1 MQQNRLYG
9 FNFFE
14 LFHYIRS
21 RPNEAHVAFKNI
33 QKLRKAK
40 ELSLRKLSSEI
51 GISHN
56 NLASYERD
64 AIVPSLENAVKI
76 SRYFNVPLEYLFMG
90 EKADFKYHDLELAD
104 LFGDVDQME
113 AKYRRMVKNYI
124 RKVIKHLGDEDKLYR
139 ESGLSDL

>member
-1 MQQNRLYG
+1 MK
-9 FNFFE
+9 
-14 LFHYIRS
+14 IRIG
-21 RPNEAHVAFKNI
+21 ENI

-76 SRYFNVPLEYLFMG
+76 SQYFNVPLEYLFMG
-90 EKADFKYHDLELAD
+90 EKAEFKYRDIELAN
-104 LFGDVDQME
+104 LFGEVDRME
-113 AKYRRMVKNYI
+113 LKYRRMVKNYI
-124 RKVIKHLGDEDKLYR
+124 KKVIKHLSDEDKLYR
-139 ESGLSDL
+139 ESGLSDF

>member
-1 MQQNRLYG
+1 MK
-9 FNFFE
+9 
-14 LFHYIRS
+14 IRIG
-21 RPNEAHVAFKNI
+21 ENI

-40 ELSLRKLSSEI
+40 GLSLRKLSAEI

-76 SRYFNVPLEYLFMG
+76 SQYFNVPLEYLFMG
-90 EKADFKYHDLELAD
+90 EKAEFKYQDLELAD
-104 LFGDVDQME
+104 LFGEVDRME

-124 RKVIKHLGDEDKLYR
+124 RRILMHKKEEEELMN
-139 ESGLSDL
+139 ESTSSESEE

>member
-1 MQQNRLYG
+1 MK
-9 FNFFE
+9 
-14 LFHYIRS
+14 IRIG
-21 RPNEAHVAFKNI
+21 ENI
-33 QKLRKAK
+33 QKLRSARG
-40 ELSLRKLSSEI
+40 LSLRKLSAEV

-76 SRYFNVPLEYLFMG
+76 SQYFNVPLEYLFMG
-90 EKADFKYHDLELAD
+90 EKAEFKYHDLELAD
-104 LFGDVDQME
+104 LFGEVDRME
-113 AKYRRMVKNYI
+113 TKYRRMVKNYI

>member
-1 MQQNRLYG
+1 MK
-9 FNFFE
+9 
-14 LFHYIRS
+14 IRIG
-21 RPNEAHVAFKNI
+21 ENI

-40 ELSLRKLSSEI
+40 SLSLRKLSVEI

-76 SRYFNVPLEYLFMG
+76 SQYFNVPLEYLFMG

-104 LFGDVDQME
+104 LFGTVDRME
-113 AKYRRMVKNYI
+113 TQYRRMVKKYI
-124 RKVIKHLGDEDKLYR
+124 KKVMKHLRDEDNLYR
-139 ESGLSDL
+139 ESGLSDS

>member
-1 MQQNRLYG
+1 MK
-9 FNFFE
+9 
-14 LFHYIRS
+14 IRIG
-21 RPNEAHVAFKNI
+21 ENI

-40 ELSLRKLSSEI
+40 SLSLRKLSAEI

-64 AIVPSLENAVKI
+64 AIVPSLENALKM
-76 SRYFNVPLEYLFMG
+76 SRYFNVPIEYLFMG
-90 EKADFKYHDLELAD
+90 DKADFKYRDIELAN
-104 LFGDVDQME
+104 LFGEVDQME

>member
-1 MQQNRLYG
+1 MK
-9 FNFFE
+9 
-14 LFHYIRS
+14 IRIG
-21 RPNEAHVAFKNI
+21 NNI

-40 ELSLRKLSSEI
+40 GLSLRKLSAEI

-76 SRYFNVPLEYLFMG
+76 SQYFNVPLEYLFMG
-90 EKADFKYHDLELAD
+90 EKAQFNYHDLELVN
-104 LFGDVDQME
+104 LFGEVDKME
-113 AKYRRMVKNYI
+113 TKYRRMVKNYI

>member
-1 MQQNRLYG
+1 MK
-9 FNFFE
+9 
-14 LFHYIRS
+14 IRIG
-21 RPNEAHVAFKNI
+21 ENI
-33 QKLRKAK
+33 QRLRKAK
-40 ELSLRKLSSEI
+40 GLSLRKLSAEI

-76 SRYFNVPLEYLFMG
+76 SQYFNVPLEYLFMG
-90 EKADFKYHDLELAD
+90 EKAEFKYQDLELAD
-104 LFGDVDQME
+104 LFGEVDRME

-124 RKVIKHLGDEDKLYR
+124 GRVIKHLSDEDNLYR

>member
-1 MQQNRLYG
+1 MK
-9 FNFFE
+9 
-14 LFHYIRS
+14 IRIG
-21 RPNEAHVAFKNI
+21 ENI
-33 QKLRKAK
+33 RTLRNSKS
-40 ELSLRKLSSEI
+40 LSLRKLSAEV

>member
-1 MQQNRLYG
+1 MK
-9 FNFFE
+9 
-14 LFHYIRS
+14 IRIG
-21 RPNEAHVAFKNI
+21 ENI
-33 QKLRKAK
+33 QRLRKAK
-40 ELSLRKLSSEI
+40 GLSLRKLSAEI

-64 AIVPSLENAVKI
+64 AIVPSLENAVTI
-76 SRYFNVPLEYLFMG
+76 SQYFNVPLEYLFMG

>member
-1 MQQNRLYG
+1 MK
-9 FNFFE
+9 
-14 LFHYIRS
+14 IRIG
-21 RPNEAHVAFKNI
+21 ENI
-33 QKLRKAK
+33 QGLRKAK
-40 ELSLRKLSSEI
+40 GLSLRKLSTEI

-90 EKADFKYHDLELAD
+90 EKAAFKYHDLDLAD
-104 LFGDVDQME
+104 LFGNVDRME

-139 ESGLSDL
+139 ESGVSDL

>member
-1 MQQNRLYG
+1 MK
-9 FNFFE
+9 
-14 LFHYIRS
+14 IRIGD
-21 RPNEAHVAFKNI
+21 NI
-33 QKLRKAK
+33 RTLRKAK
-40 ELSLRKLSSEI
+40 SLSLRKLSAEV

-113 AKYRRMVKNYI
+113 AKHRRMVKNYI